1 MIEIYRKLMNLIKLV
16 KIPAHDT
23 MEKEMFDKRVFSK
36 KITDILISIGIVG
49 IFFAFMLSRYT
60 FTLQSDDAQMR
71 AIASGAFTGHPDGH
85 LVFMKYIL
93 GVFISSLYKVFP
105 EYNCYGIFFF
115 GLIACVMVLYCTY
128 FLEER
133 FYFQAML
140 FGTAFI
146 IIVIPLILELN
157 FTYSAVIVGSL
168 SLFYQIIDNYN
179 SKKNKVIF
187 VLSLWL
193 CYCIRYEVFFMMLPF
208 LLLDVVYKAI
218 LHTSDR
224 KVFMKGL
231 VKPYLYVFILLLI
244 TVIVEK
250 TAYSSEDWRKFIEY
264 NNNRTQVIDYSDWPG
279 YAENQDMYLKYGI
292 DENKYELL
300 DYSRLSISG
309 VDMENL
315 MNDVVKVLKQR
326 KTMQEIKNNLVTA
339 CYQMYNGFFGKEYS
353 LVNIIIVALLSACL
367 VFGLI
372 NNHSKYYIWKIIL
385 SYIGYLLMW
394 FALVYAGRPIFR
406 VCVSL
411 QIVIFMFLCSEFIIN
426 WKVAAQCVDTTTGL
440 KIFYIGVTVFL
451 LFNVLNIANDKSV
464 DHKRIIN
471 DQTTI
476 SKYCEKYNNSVY
488 LVHGSEYAFTQDNSL
503 KNVSM
508 SNNVIYPG
516 GWITNSPLF
525 KEQIRNHGIEDI
537 FCDLIN
543 ADNVYYIDKNE
554 KQCDIIL
561 KYYNSMEKECMYKAI
576 DAVGDN
582 YQILEPLKI
591 YQFSYVK

>member
-1 MIEIYRKLMNLIKLV
+1 
-16 KIPAHDT
+16 
-23 MEKEMFDKRVFSK
+23 MFDKRVFNK
-36 KITDILISIGIVG
+36 KTADILISIGIVG
-49 IFFAFMLSRYT
+49 AFFAFMLSRYT

-71 AIASGAFTGHPDGH
+71 AIASGAFTGHTDGH
-85 LVFMKYIL
+85 LVFMKYVL
-93 GVFISSLYKVFP
+93 GVFISSLYNVFP

-115 GLIACVMVLYCTY
+115 GLIAGVMVLYCTY

-133 FYFQAML
+133 SYFQAIL
-140 FGTAFI
+140 FAALFI
-146 IIVIPLILELN
+146 IIIIPLILELN

-168 SLFYQIIDNYN
+168 ALFYQIIDNCN
-179 SKKNKVIF
+179 SKKSKVFF

-224 KVFMKGL
+224 KVFIKEL
-231 VKPYLYVFILLLI
+231 AKPYLCVLILLLL

-250 TAYSSEDWRKFIEY
+250 TAYSSEEWRKFIEY

-279 YAENQDMYLKYGI
+279 YTENQDMYLKYGI

-309 VDMENL
+309 VDMESL
-315 MNDVVKVLKQR
+315 MNDVVKVLNQE
-326 KTMQEIKNNLVTA
+326 KTAQEIKNNLITA

-372 NNHSKYYIWKIIL
+372 NNNSKYYIWKIIL

-406 VCVSL
+406 VCMSL
-411 QIVIFMFLCSEFIIN
+411 QLVVFVFLCGELTCIQRNTVIMKEKKRLIEWF
-426 WKVAAQCVDTTTGL
+426 
-440 KIFYIGVTVFL
+440 GVVL
-451 LFNVLNIANDKSV
+451 VGIVLFNTLNVANDKTV
-464 DHKRIIN
+464 DNKKVLSNQRELS
-471 DQTTI
+471 D
-476 SKYCEKYNNSVY
+476 YCKEYKNYVY
-488 LVHGSEYAFTQDNSL
+488 FVHGSQYAFDRNNSL
-503 KNVSM
+503 KNIAIN
-508 SNNVIYPG
+508 SNIIYPG

-525 KEQIRNHGIEDI
+525 MEQMQINNVTDVFED
-537 FCDLIN
+537 LLKKN
-543 ADNVYYIDKNE
+543 NVYYIDNNDKALE
-554 KQCDIIL
+554 KIIA
-561 KYYNSMEKECMYKAI
+561 YYNDAYQNDVKYKKI
-576 DAVGDN
+576 DHIGQEDGIFGVLYVYEFYLDN
-582 YQILEPLKI
+582 NEE
-591 YQFSYVK
+591 

>member
-1 MIEIYRKLMNLIKLV
+1 
-16 KIPAHDT
+16 
-23 MEKEMFDKRVFSK
+23 MFDKRVFNK
-36 KITDILISIGIVG
+36 KTTDILISIGIVG
-49 IFFAFMLSRYT
+49 AFFAIMLSRYT

-71 AIASGAFTGHPDGH
+71 AIASGAFTGHTDGH
-85 LVFMKYIL
+85 LVFMKYVL

-115 GLIACVMVLYCTY
+115 GLIAGVMVLYCTY

-133 FYFQAML
+133 SYFQAIL
-140 FGTAFI
+140 FGALFI
-146 IIVIPLILELN
+146 IIIIPLILELN

-168 SLFYQIIDNYN
+168 ALFYQIIDNCN
-179 SKKNKVIF
+179 SKRSKVFF

-208 LLLDVVYKAI
+208 LLLDVVYKVI

-224 KVFMKGL
+224 KVFIKEL
-231 VKPYLYVFILLLI
+231 AKPYLCVLILLLI

-250 TAYSSEDWRKFIEY
+250 TAYSSEEWRKFIEY

-309 VDMENL
+309 VDMESL
-315 MNDVVKVLKQR
+315 MNDVVKVLNQE
-326 KTMQEIKNNLVTA
+326 KTAQEIKNNLITA

-353 LVNIIIVALLSACL
+353 LVNIIIMALLSACL
-367 VFGLI
+367 VFGLLT
-372 NNHSKYYIWKIIL
+372 NNSKYYIWKIIL

-411 QIVIFMFLCSEFIIN
+411 QLVVFVFMCGELTYIQSNTVIMKEKKRLIEWFGVVLVGIV
-426 WKVAAQCVDTTTGL
+426 
-440 KIFYIGVTVFL
+440 
-451 LFNVLNIANDKSV
+451 LFNTLNVAND
-464 DHKRIIN
+464 R
-471 DQTTI
+471 TI
-476 SKYCEKYNNSVY
+476 DNQKVLYNQRELSDYCKEYKDYVY
-488 LVHGSEYAFTQDNSL
+488 FVHGSQYAFDRDNSL
-503 KNVSM
+503 KNIAIN
-508 SNNVIYPG
+508 SNIIYPG

-525 KEQIRNHGIEDI
+525 MDQMQMNNVTDVFED
-537 FCDLIN
+537 LLKKK
-543 ADNVYYIDKNE
+543 NVYYIDNNDKELE
-554 KQCDIIL
+554 KIL
-561 KYYNSMEKECMYKAI
+561 TYYNGVYKNSVKYKKI
-576 DAVGDN
+576 DHIGQENGIFGVLYVYEFYLDN
-582 YQILEPLKI
+582 NEE
-591 YQFSYVK
+591 

>member
-1 MIEIYRKLMNLIKLV
+1 MKKV
-16 KIPAHDT
+16 
-23 MEKEMFDKRVFSK
+23 MFDKRVFNK
-36 KITDILISIGIVG
+36 KTADILISIGIVG
-49 IFFAFMLSRYT
+49 VFFAFMLSRYT

-71 AIASGAFTGHPDGH
+71 AIASGAFTGHTDGH
-85 LVFMKYIL
+85 LVFMKYVL
-93 GVFISSLYKVFP
+93 GVFISSLYNVFP

-224 KVFMKGL
+224 KVFMKEL

-582 YQILEPLKI
+582 YQILEPLKV

>member
-1 MIEIYRKLMNLIKLV
+1 
-16 KIPAHDT
+16 
-23 MEKEMFDKRVFSK
+23 MFDKRVFNK
-36 KITDILISIGIVG
+36 KTADILISIGIVG
-49 IFFAFMLSRYT
+49 VFFAFMLSRYT

-71 AIASGAFTGHPDGH
+71 AIASGAFTGHTDGH
-85 LVFMKYIL
+85 LVFMKYVL
-93 GVFISSLYKVFP
+93 GVFISSLYNVFP

-224 KVFMKGL
+224 KVFMKEL

-582 YQILEPLKI
+582 YQILEPLKV

>member
-1 MIEIYRKLMNLIKLV
+1 MRKV
-16 KIPAHDT
+16 
-23 MEKEMFDKRVFSK
+23 MFDKRVFNK
-36 KITDILISIGIVG
+36 KTADILISIGIVG
-49 IFFAFMLSRYT
+49 AFFAFMLSRYT

-71 AIASGAFTGHPDGH
+71 AIASGAFTGHTDGH
-85 LVFMKYIL
+85 LVFMKYVL
-93 GVFISSLYKVFP
+93 GVFISSLYNVFP

-115 GLIACVMVLYCTY
+115 GLIAGVMVLYCTY

-133 FYFQAML
+133 SYFQAIL
-140 FGTAFI
+140 FAALFI
-146 IIVIPLILELN
+146 IIIIPLILELN

-168 SLFYQIIDNYN
+168 ALFYQIIDNYN
-179 SKKNKVIF
+179 SKKSKVIF

-224 KVFMKGL
+224 KVFIKEL
-231 VKPYLYVFILLLI
+231 AKPYLCVLILLLL

-250 TAYSSEDWRKFIEY
+250 TAYSSEEWRKFIEY

-279 YAENQDMYLKYGI
+279 YTENQDMYLKYGI

-309 VDMENL
+309 VDMESL
-315 MNDVVKVLKQR
+315 MNDVVKVLKQE
-326 KTMQEIKNNLVTA
+326 KTTQAIKNNLITA

-372 NNHSKYYIWKIIL
+372 NNNSKYYIWKIIL

-406 VCVSL
+406 VCMSL
-411 QIVIFMFLCSEFIIN
+411 QLVVFVFLCGELTCIQRNTVIMKEKKRLIEWF
-426 WKVAAQCVDTTTGL
+426 
-440 KIFYIGVTVFL
+440 GVVL
-451 LFNVLNIANDKSV
+451 VGIVLFNTLNVANDKTV
-464 DHKRIIN
+464 DNKKVLSNQRELS
-471 DQTTI
+471 D
-476 SKYCEKYNNSVY
+476 YCKEYKNYVY
-488 LVHGSEYAFTQDNSL
+488 FVHGSQYAFDRNNSL
-503 KNVSM
+503 KNIAIN
-508 SNNVIYPG
+508 SNIIYPG

-525 KEQIRNHGIEDI
+525 MEQMQINNVTDVFED
-537 FCDLIN
+537 LLKKN
-543 ADNVYYIDKNE
+543 NVYYIDNNDKALE
-554 KQCDIIL
+554 KIIA
-561 KYYNSMEKECMYKAI
+561 YYNDAYQNDVKYKKI
-576 DAVGDN
+576 DHIGQEDGIFGVLYVYEFYLDN
-582 YQILEPLKI
+582 NEE
-591 YQFSYVK
+591 

>member
-1 MIEIYRKLMNLIKLV
+1 
-16 KIPAHDT
+16 
-23 MEKEMFDKRVFSK
+23 MFDKRVFNK
-36 KITDILISIGIVG
+36 KTADILISIGIVG
-49 IFFAFMLSRYT
+49 AFFAFMLSRYT

-71 AIASGAFTGHPDGH
+71 AIASGAFTGHTDGH
-85 LVFMKYIL
+85 LVFMKYVL
-93 GVFISSLYKVFP
+93 GVFISSLYNVFP

-115 GLIACVMVLYCTY
+115 GLIAGVMVLYCTY

-133 FYFQAML
+133 SYFQAIL
-140 FGTAFI
+140 FAALFI
-146 IIVIPLILELN
+146 IIIIPLILELN

-168 SLFYQIIDNYN
+168 ALFYQIIDNYN
-179 SKKNKVIF
+179 SKKSKVIF

-224 KVFMKGL
+224 KVFIKEL
-231 VKPYLYVFILLLI
+231 AKPYLCVLILLLL

-250 TAYSSEDWRKFIEY
+250 TAYSSEEWRKFIEY

-279 YAENQDMYLKYGI
+279 YTENQDMYLKYGI

-309 VDMENL
+309 VDMESL
-315 MNDVVKVLKQR
+315 MNDVVKVLKQE
-326 KTMQEIKNNLVTA
+326 KTTQAIKNNLITA

-372 NNHSKYYIWKIIL
+372 NNNSKYYIWKIIL

-406 VCVSL
+406 VCMSL
-411 QIVIFMFLCSEFIIN
+411 QLVVFVFLCGELTSIQRNTVIMKEKKRLIEWF
-426 WKVAAQCVDTTTGL
+426 
-440 KIFYIGVTVFL
+440 GVVL
-451 LFNVLNIANDKSV
+451 VGIVLFNTLNVANDKTV
-464 DHKRIIN
+464 DNKKVLSNQRELS
-471 DQTTI
+471 D
-476 SKYCEKYNNSVY
+476 YCKEYKNYVY
-488 LVHGSEYAFTQDNSL
+488 FVHGSQYAFDRNNSL
-503 KNVSM
+503 KNIAIN
-508 SNNVIYPG
+508 SNIIYPG

-525 KEQIRNHGIEDI
+525 MEQMQINNVTDVFED
-537 FCDLIN
+537 LLKKN
-543 ADNVYYIDKNE
+543 NVYYIDNNDKALE
-554 KQCDIIL
+554 KIIA
-561 KYYNSMEKECMYKAI
+561 YYNDAYQNDVKYKKI
-576 DAVGDN
+576 DHIGQEDGIFGVLYVYEFYLDN
-582 YQILEPLKI
+582 NEE
-591 YQFSYVK
+591 

>member
-1 MIEIYRKLMNLIKLV
+1 
-16 KIPAHDT
+16 
-23 MEKEMFDKRVFSK
+23 MFDKRVFNK
-36 KITDILISIGIVG
+36 KTADILISIGIVG
-49 IFFAFMLSRYT
+49 AFFAFMLSRYT

-71 AIASGAFTGHPDGH
+71 AIASGAFTGHTDGH
-85 LVFMKYIL
+85 LVFMKYVL
-93 GVFISSLYKVFP
+93 GVFISSLYNVFP

-115 GLIACVMVLYCTY
+115 GLIAGVMVLYCTY

-133 FYFQAML
+133 SYFQAIL
-140 FGTAFI
+140 FAALFI
-146 IIVIPLILELN
+146 IIIIPLILELN

-168 SLFYQIIDNYN
+168 ALFYQIIDNYN
-179 SKKNKVIF
+179 SKKSKVIF

-224 KVFMKGL
+224 KVFIKEL
-231 VKPYLYVFILLLI
+231 AKPYLCVLILLLL

-250 TAYSSEDWRKFIEY
+250 TAYSSEEWRKFIEY

-279 YAENQDMYLKYGI
+279 YTENQDMYLKYGI

-309 VDMENL
+309 VDMESL
-315 MNDVVKVLKQR
+315 MNDVVKVLKQE
-326 KTMQEIKNNLVTA
+326 KTTQAIKNNLITA

-372 NNHSKYYIWKIIL
+372 NNNSKYYIWKIIL

-406 VCVSL
+406 VCMSL
-411 QIVIFMFLCSEFIIN
+411 QLVVFVFLCGELTCIQRNTVIMKEKKRLIEWF
-426 WKVAAQCVDTTTGL
+426 
-440 KIFYIGVTVFL
+440 GVVL
-451 LFNVLNIANDKSV
+451 VGIVLFNTLNVANDKTV
-464 DHKRIIN
+464 DNKKVLSNQRELS
-471 DQTTI
+471 D
-476 SKYCEKYNNSVY
+476 YCKEYKNYVY
-488 LVHGSEYAFTQDNSL
+488 FVHGSQYAFDRNNSL
-503 KNVSM
+503 KNIAIN
-508 SNNVIYPG
+508 SNIIYPG

-525 KEQIRNHGIEDI
+525 MEQMQINNVTDVFED
-537 FCDLIN
+537 LLKKN
-543 ADNVYYIDKNE
+543 NVYYIDNNDKALE
-554 KQCDIIL
+554 KIIA
-561 KYYNSMEKECMYKAI
+561 YYNDAYQNDVKYKKI
-576 DAVGDN
+576 DHIGQEDGIFGVLYVYEFYLDN
-582 YQILEPLKI
+582 NEE
-591 YQFSYVK
+591 

>member
-1 MIEIYRKLMNLIKLV
+1 
-16 KIPAHDT
+16 
-23 MEKEMFDKRVFSK
+23 MFDKRVFNK
-36 KITDILISIGIVG
+36 KTADILISIGIVG
-49 IFFAFMLSRYT
+49 AFFAFMLSRYT

-71 AIASGAFTGHPDGH
+71 AIASGAFTGHTDGH
-85 LVFMKYIL
+85 LVFMKYVL
-93 GVFISSLYKVFP
+93 GVFISSLYNVFP

-224 KVFMKGL
+224 KVFMKEL

-264 NNNRTQVIDYSDWPG
+264 NNNRTQVIDFSDWPG

-464 DHKRIIN
+464 DHKKIIN

-582 YQILEPLKI
+582 YQILEPLKV

>member
-1 MIEIYRKLMNLIKLV
+1 MKKV
-16 KIPAHDT
+16 
-23 MEKEMFDKRVFSK
+23 MFDKRVFNK
-36 KITDILISIGIVG
+36 KTADILISIGIVG
-49 IFFAFMLSRYT
+49 AFFAFMLSRYT

-71 AIASGAFTGHPDGH
+71 AIASGAFTGHTDGH
-85 LVFMKYIL
+85 LVFMKYVL

-115 GLIACVMVLYCTY
+115 GLIAGVMVLYCIY

-133 FYFQAML
+133 SYFQAIL
-140 FGTAFI
+140 FGALFI
-146 IIVIPLILELN
+146 IIIIPLILELN

-168 SLFYQIIDNYN
+168 ALFYQIIDNYN
-179 SKKNKVIF
+179 SKKSKVFF

-208 LLLDVVYKAI
+208 LLLDVVYKVI

-224 KVFMKGL
+224 KVFIKEL
-231 VKPYLYVFILLLI
+231 AKPYLCVLILLLI

-250 TAYSSEDWRKFIEY
+250 TAYSSEEWRKFIEY

-309 VDMENL
+309 VDMESL
-315 MNDVVKVLKQR
+315 MNDVVKVLKQE
-326 KTMQEIKNNLVTA
+326 KTAQEIKNNLITA

-353 LVNIIIVALLSACL
+353 LVNIIIMALLSACL
-367 VFGLI
+367 VFGLLT
-372 NNHSKYYIWKIIL
+372 NNSKYYIWKMIL

-411 QIVIFMFLCSEFIIN
+411 QLVVFVFMCGELTYIQSNTVIMKEKKRLIEWFGVVLVGIV
-426 WKVAAQCVDTTTGL
+426 
-440 KIFYIGVTVFL
+440 
-451 LFNVLNIANDKSV
+451 LFNTLNVAND
-464 DHKRIIN
+464 R
-471 DQTTI
+471 TI
-476 SKYCEKYNNSVY
+476 DNQKVLYNQRELSDYCKEYKDYVY
-488 LVHGSEYAFTQDNSL
+488 FVHGSQYAFDRDNSL
-503 KNVSM
+503 KNIAIN
-508 SNNVIYPG
+508 SNIIYPG

-525 KEQIRNHGIEDI
+525 MEQMQMNNVTDVFED
-537 FCDLIN
+537 LLKKK
-543 ADNVYYIDKNE
+543 NVYYIDNNDKELE
-554 KQCDIIL
+554 KIL
-561 KYYNSMEKECMYKAI
+561 TYYNGVYKNSVKYKKI
-576 DAVGDN
+576 DHIGQENGIFGVLYVYEFYLDN
-582 YQILEPLKI
+582 NEE
-591 YQFSYVK
+591 

>member
-1 MIEIYRKLMNLIKLV
+1 
-16 KIPAHDT
+16 
-23 MEKEMFDKRVFSK
+23 MFDKRVFNK
-36 KITDILISIGIVG
+36 KTADILISIGIVG
-49 IFFAFMLSRYT
+49 AFFAFMLSRYT

-71 AIASGAFTGHPDGH
+71 AIASGAFTGHTDGH
-85 LVFMKYIL
+85 LVFMKYVL
-93 GVFISSLYKVFP
+93 GVFISSLYNVFP

-115 GLIACVMVLYCTY
+115 GLIAGVMVLYCTY

-133 FYFQAML
+133 SYFQAIL
-140 FGTAFI
+140 FAALFI
-146 IIVIPLILELN
+146 IIIIPLILELN

-168 SLFYQIIDNYN
+168 ALFYQIIDNCN
-179 SKKNKVIF
+179 SKKSKVIF

-224 KVFMKGL
+224 KVFIKEL
-231 VKPYLYVFILLLI
+231 AKPYLCVLILLLL

-250 TAYSSEDWRKFIEY
+250 TAYSSEEWRKFIEY

-279 YAENQDMYLKYGI
+279 YTENQDMYLKYGI

-309 VDMENL
+309 VDMESL
-315 MNDVVKVLKQR
+315 MNDVVKVLKQE
-326 KTMQEIKNNLVTA
+326 KTTQAIKNNLITA

-372 NNHSKYYIWKIIL
+372 NNNSKYYIWKIIL

-406 VCVSL
+406 VCMSL
-411 QIVIFMFLCSEFIIN
+411 QLVVFVFLCGELTCIQRNTVIMKEKKRLIEWF
-426 WKVAAQCVDTTTGL
+426 
-440 KIFYIGVTVFL
+440 GVVL
-451 LFNVLNIANDKSV
+451 VGIVLFNTLNVANDKTV
-464 DHKRIIN
+464 DNKKVLSNQRELS
-471 DQTTI
+471 D
-476 SKYCEKYNNSVY
+476 YCKEYKNYVY
-488 LVHGSEYAFTQDNSL
+488 FVHGSQYAFDRNNSL
-503 KNVSM
+503 KNIAIN
-508 SNNVIYPG
+508 SNIIYPG

-525 KEQIRNHGIEDI
+525 MEQMQINNVTDVFED
-537 FCDLIN
+537 LLKKN
-543 ADNVYYIDKNE
+543 NVYYIDNNDKALE
-554 KQCDIIL
+554 KIIA
-561 KYYNSMEKECMYKAI
+561 YYNDAYQNDVKYKKI
-576 DAVGDN
+576 DHIGQEDGIFGVLYVYEFYLDN
-582 YQILEPLKI
+582 NEE
-591 YQFSYVK
+591 

>member
-1 MIEIYRKLMNLIKLV
+1 MKKV
-16 KIPAHDT
+16 
-23 MEKEMFDKRVFSK
+23 MFDKRVFNK
-36 KITDILISIGIVG
+36 KTADILISIGIVG
-49 IFFAFMLSRYT
+49 AFFAFMLSRYT

-71 AIASGAFTGHPDGH
+71 AIASGAFTGHTDGH
-85 LVFMKYIL
+85 LVFMKYVL
-93 GVFISSLYKVFP
+93 GVFISSLYNVFP

-224 KVFMKGL
+224 KVFMKEL

-264 NNNRTQVIDYSDWPG
+264 NNNRTQVIDFSDWPG

-464 DHKRIIN
+464 DHKKIIN

-582 YQILEPLKI
+582 YQILEPLKV

>member
-1 MIEIYRKLMNLIKLV
+1 MKKV
-16 KIPAHDT
+16 
-23 MEKEMFDKRVFSK
+23 MFDKRVFNK
-36 KITDILISIGIVG
+36 KTADILISIGIVG
-49 IFFAFMLSRYT
+49 AFFAFMLSRYT

-71 AIASGAFTGHPDGH
+71 AIASGAFTGHTDGH
-85 LVFMKYIL
+85 LVFMKYVL
-93 GVFISSLYKVFP
+93 GVFISSLYNVFP

-115 GLIACVMVLYCTY
+115 GLIAGVMVLYCTY

-133 FYFQAML
+133 SYFQAIL
-140 FGTAFI
+140 FAALFI
-146 IIVIPLILELN
+146 IIIIPLILELN

-168 SLFYQIIDNYN
+168 ALFYQIIDNYN
-179 SKKNKVIF
+179 SKKSKVFF

-224 KVFMKGL
+224 KVFIKE
-231 VKPYLYVFILLLI
+231 VAKPYLCVLILLLI

-250 TAYSSEDWRKFIEY
+250 TAYSSEEWRKFIEY

-309 VDMENL
+309 VDMESL
-315 MNDVVKVLKQR
+315 MNDVVKVLKQE
-326 KTMQEIKNNLVTA
+326 KTVQEIKNNLITA

-367 VFGLI
+367 MFGLI
-372 NNHSKYYIWKIIL
+372 NNNSKYYIWKIIL
-385 SYIGYLLMW
+385 SYIGYLLIW

-411 QIVIFMFLCSEFIIN
+411 QIVMLIFLCGEFIKN
-426 WKVAAQCVDTTTGL
+426 WKIAVRCVDKVTGL
-440 KIFYIGVTVFL
+440 KTFCIGVTAFL
-451 LFNVLNIANDKSV
+451 IFNVLNIANDKSI
-464 DHKRIIN
+464 DHKKIIN

-476 SKYCEKYNNSVY
+476 SKYCEKYSNNVY
-488 LVHGSEYAFTQDNSL
+488 FVHGSEYAFSQDNSL

-525 KEQIRNHGIEDI
+525 KEQINNHGIQDV
-537 FCDLIN
+537 FDDLIS

-561 KYYNSMEKECMYKAI
+561 KYYNSMEKLSLYEAV
-576 DAVGDN
+576 DSVGDN
-582 YQILEPLKI
+582 YQILEPLKV

>member
-1 MIEIYRKLMNLIKLV
+1 
-16 KIPAHDT
+16 
-23 MEKEMFDKRVFSK
+23 MFDKRVFNK
-36 KITDILISIGIVG
+36 KTADILISIGIVG
-49 IFFAFMLSRYT
+49 AFFAFMLSRYT

-71 AIASGAFTGHPDGH
+71 AIASGAFTGHTDGH
-85 LVFMKYIL
+85 LVFMKYVL

-115 GLIACVMVLYCTY
+115 GLIAGVMVLYCIY

-133 FYFQAML
+133 SYFQAIL
-140 FGTAFI
+140 FGALFI
-146 IIVIPLILELN
+146 IIIIPLILELN

-168 SLFYQIIDNYN
+168 ALFYQIIDNYN
-179 SKKNKVIF
+179 SKKSKVFF

-208 LLLDVVYKAI
+208 LLLDVVYKVI

-224 KVFMKGL
+224 KVFIKEL
-231 VKPYLYVFILLLI
+231 AKPYLCVLILLLI

-250 TAYSSEDWRKFIEY
+250 TAYSSEEWRKFIEY

-309 VDMENL
+309 VDMESL
-315 MNDVVKVLKQR
+315 MNDVVKVLKQE
-326 KTMQEIKNNLVTA
+326 KTAQEIKNNLITA

-353 LVNIIIVALLSACL
+353 LVNIIIMALLSACL
-367 VFGLI
+367 VFGLLT
-372 NNHSKYYIWKIIL
+372 NNSKYYIWKMIL

-411 QIVIFMFLCSEFIIN
+411 QLVVFVFMCGELTYIQSNTVIMKEKKRLIEWFGVVLVGIV
-426 WKVAAQCVDTTTGL
+426 
-440 KIFYIGVTVFL
+440 
-451 LFNVLNIANDKSV
+451 LFNTLNVAND
-464 DHKRIIN
+464 R
-471 DQTTI
+471 TI
-476 SKYCEKYNNSVY
+476 DNQKVLYNQRELSDYCKEYKDYVY
-488 LVHGSEYAFTQDNSL
+488 FVHGSQYAFDRDNSL
-503 KNVSM
+503 KNIAIN
-508 SNNVIYPG
+508 SNIIYPG

-525 KEQIRNHGIEDI
+525 MEQMQMNNVTDVFEN
-537 FCDLIN
+537 LLKKK
-543 ADNVYYIDKNE
+543 NVYYIDNNDKELE
-554 KQCDIIL
+554 KIL
-561 KYYNSMEKECMYKAI
+561 TYYNGVYKNSVKYKKI
-576 DAVGDN
+576 DHIGQENGIFGVLYVYEFYLDN
-582 YQILEPLKI
+582 NEE
-591 YQFSYVK
+591 

>member
-1 MIEIYRKLMNLIKLV
+1 
-16 KIPAHDT
+16 
-23 MEKEMFDKRVFSK
+23 MFDKRVFNK
-36 KITDILISIGIVG
+36 KTADILISIGIVG
-49 IFFAFMLSRYT
+49 AFFAFMLSRYT

-71 AIASGAFTGHPDGH
+71 AIASGAFTGHTDGH
-85 LVFMKYIL
+85 LVFMKYVL

-115 GLIACVMVLYCTY
+115 GLIAGVLVLYCTY

-133 FYFQAML
+133 SYFQAML

-168 SLFYQIIDNYN
+168 ALFYQIIDNCN
-179 SKKNKVIF
+179 SKKSKVFF

-208 LLLDVVYKAI
+208 LLLDVVYKVI

-224 KVFMKGL
+224 KVFIKEL
-231 VKPYLYVFILLLI
+231 AKPYLCVLILLLI

-250 TAYSSEDWRKFIEY
+250 TAYSSEEWRKFIEY

-309 VDMENL
+309 VDMESL
-315 MNDVVKVLKQR
+315 MNDVVKVLNQE
-326 KTMQEIKNNLVTA
+326 KTVQEIKNNLITA

-353 LVNIIIVALLSACL
+353 LVNIIIMALLSACL
-367 VFGLI
+367 VFGLLT
-372 NNHSKYYIWKIIL
+372 NNSKYYIWKMIL

-411 QIVIFMFLCSEFIIN
+411 QLVVFVFMCGELTYIQSNTVIMKEKKRLIEWFGVVLVGIV
-426 WKVAAQCVDTTTGL
+426 
-440 KIFYIGVTVFL
+440 
-451 LFNVLNIANDKSV
+451 LFNTLNVAND
-464 DHKRIIN
+464 R
-471 DQTTI
+471 TI
-476 SKYCEKYNNSVY
+476 DNQKVLYNQRELSDYCKEYKDYVY
-488 LVHGSEYAFTQDNSL
+488 FVHGSQYAFDRDNSL
-503 KNVSM
+503 KNIAIN
-508 SNNVIYPG
+508 SNIIYPG

-525 KEQIRNHGIEDI
+525 MEQMQMNNVTDVFED
-537 FCDLIN
+537 LLKKK
-543 ADNVYYIDKNE
+543 NVYYIDNNDKELE
-554 KQCDIIL
+554 KIL
-561 KYYNSMEKECMYKAI
+561 TYYNGVYKNSVKYKKI
-576 DAVGDN
+576 DHIGQENGIFGVLYVYEFYLDN
-582 YQILEPLKI
+582 NEE
-591 YQFSYVK
+591 

>member
-1 MIEIYRKLMNLIKLV
+1 
-16 KIPAHDT
+16 
-23 MEKEMFDKRVFSK
+23 MFDKRVFNK
-36 KITDILISIGIVG
+36 KTADILISIGIVG
-49 IFFAFMLSRYT
+49 AFFAFMLSRYT

-71 AIASGAFTGHPDGH
+71 AIASGAFTGHTDGH
-85 LVFMKYIL
+85 LVFMKYVL
-93 GVFISSLYKVFP
+93 GVFISSLYNVFP

-115 GLIACVMVLYCTY
+115 GLIAGVMVLYCTY

-133 FYFQAML
+133 SYFQAML
-140 FGTAFI
+140 FAALFI
-146 IIVIPLILELN
+146 IIIIPLILELN

-168 SLFYQIIDNYN
+168 ALFYQIIDNYN
-179 SKKNKVIF
+179 SKKSKVFF

-224 KVFMKGL
+224 KVFIKEL
-231 VKPYLYVFILLLI
+231 AKPYLCVLILLLL

-250 TAYSSEDWRKFIEY
+250 TAYSSEEWRKFIEY

-309 VDMENL
+309 VDMESL
-315 MNDVVKVLKQR
+315 MNDVVKVLKQE
-326 KTMQEIKNNLVTA
+326 KTAQEIKNNLITA

-353 LVNIIIVALLSACL
+353 LVNIIIMALLSACL
-367 VFGLI
+367 VFGLLT
-372 NNHSKYYIWKIIL
+372 NNSKYYIWKMIL

-411 QIVIFMFLCSEFIIN
+411 QIVMLIFLCGEFIKN
-426 WKVAAQCVDTTTGL
+426 WKIAVRCVDKVTGL
-440 KIFYIGVTVFL
+440 KTFCIGVTAFL
-451 LFNVLNIANDKSV
+451 IFNVLNIANDKSI
-464 DHKRIIN
+464 DHKKIIN

-476 SKYCEKYNNSVY
+476 SKYCEKYSNHVY
-488 LVHGSEYAFTQDNSL
+488 FVHGSEYAFSQDNSL

-525 KEQIRNHGIEDI
+525 KEQINNHGIQDV
-537 FCDLIN
+537 FDDLIS

-561 KYYNSMEKECMYKAI
+561 KYYNSMEKLSLYKAV
-576 DAVGDN
+576 DSVGDN
-582 YQILEPLKI
+582 YQILEPLKV

>member
-1 MIEIYRKLMNLIKLV
+1 MKKV
-16 KIPAHDT
+16 
-23 MEKEMFDKRVFSK
+23 MFDKRVFNK
-36 KITDILISIGIVG
+36 KTADILISIGIVG
-49 IFFAFMLSRYT
+49 AFFAFMLSRYT

-71 AIASGAFTGHPDGH
+71 AIASGAFTGHTDGH
-85 LVFMKYIL
+85 LVFMKYVL

-115 GLIACVMVLYCTY
+115 GLIAGVMVLYCTY

-133 FYFQAML
+133 SYFQAIL
-140 FGTAFI
+140 FGALFI
-146 IIVIPLILELN
+146 IIIIPLILELN

-168 SLFYQIIDNYN
+168 ALFYQIIDNYN
-179 SKKNKVIF
+179 SKKSKVFF

-208 LLLDVVYKAI
+208 LLLDVVYKII

-224 KVFMKGL
+224 KVFIKEL
-231 VKPYLYVFILLLI
+231 AKPYLCVLILLLI

-250 TAYSSEDWRKFIEY
+250 TAYSSEEWRKFIEY

-309 VDMENL
+309 VDMESL
-315 MNDVVKVLKQR
+315 MNDVVKVLKQE
-326 KTMQEIKNNLVTA
+326 KTAQEIKNNLITA

-353 LVNIIIVALLSACL
+353 LVNIIIMALLSACL
-367 VFGLI
+367 VFGLLT
-372 NNHSKYYIWKIIL
+372 NNSKYYIWKMIL

-411 QIVIFMFLCSEFIIN
+411 QLVVFVFMCGELTYIQSNTVIMKEKKRLIEWFGVVLVGIV
-426 WKVAAQCVDTTTGL
+426 
-440 KIFYIGVTVFL
+440 
-451 LFNVLNIANDKSV
+451 LFNTLNVANDK
-464 DHKRIIN
+464 
-471 DQTTI
+471 TI
-476 SKYCEKYNNSVY
+476 DNQKVLYNQRELSDYCKEYKDYVY
-488 LVHGSEYAFTQDNSL
+488 FVHGSQYAFDRDNSL
-503 KNVSM
+503 KNIVIN
-508 SNNVIYPG
+508 SNIIYPG

-525 KEQIRNHGIEDI
+525 MEQMQMNNVTDVFED
-537 FCDLIN
+537 LLKKK
-543 ADNVYYIDKNE
+543 NVYYIDNNDKELE
-554 KQCDIIL
+554 KIL
-561 KYYNSMEKECMYKAI
+561 TYYNGVYKNSVKYKKI
-576 DAVGDN
+576 DHIGQENGIFGVLYVYEFYLDN
-582 YQILEPLKI
+582 NEE
-591 YQFSYVK
+591 